1 MSVIN
6 PSNATKN
13 DLIVALVQKELAF
26 SAMLGSLVTDV
37 SAFAQKGMKS
47 IAFPK
52 LSSFTVSNRAFGSA
66 GTATTISDTVDNLNL
81 SENAYVSYLIDT
93 KSALQSSIQWEMEAA
108 KRAGS
113 AHGRYVD
120 TKIVV
125 VLESVGTPVGVAGD
139 ITKAIVI
146 EMKKKLKQAN
156 ADMNACVLVISAAQ
170 EAKILAIDEFTRWDM
185 YNSPIIMTGTIG
197 KLFGFPVVVSNALSD
212 SQFYAFEKS
221 GVAIGYQA
229 APAYGEQPALEYGV
243 GSMLRAV
250 DQLFGVCGLQLTAGV
265 SPLVIKHGV

>member
-1 MSVIN
+1 MPVIN

-13 DLIVALVQKELAF
+13 DLIVALVQKELQF

-37 SAFAQKGMKS
+37 SSFAQKGMKT

-52 LSSFTVSNRAFGSA
+52 LSSFTVANRAFGIA
-66 GTATTISDTVDNLNL
+66 GTTSVITDTTDTLAL
-81 SENAYVSYLIDT
+81 TESAYVSWLIDT
-93 KSALQSSIQWEMEAA
+93 KSALQSSINWEMETA

-120 TKIVV
+120 AKIVAA
-125 VLESVGTPVGVAGD
+125 LNSAGTPVGVAGN

-146 EMKKKLKQAN
+146 ELKKKLKQAN

-170 EAKILAIDEFTRWDM
+170 EAAILSIDEFTRWDM
-185 YNSPIIMTGTIG
+185 YNTPVIMTGAIG
-197 KLFGFPVVVSNALSD
+197 RLFGLPVVVSNALAD
-212 SQFYAFEKS
+212 GEYFAFEKS
-221 GVAIGYQA
+221 GIAIGYQA
-229 APAYGEQPALEYGV
+229 SPSYGEQTALEYGV

-250 DQLFGVCGLQLTAGV
+250 DQLFGVCGLQLTAGI
-265 SPLVIKHGV
+265 SPLIIKHGV